1 MIKMG
6 VLNMGLGKLLFFD
19 EMGIFFPFLGIS
31 HLNIK
36 RKTLQASRTAQD
48 YLFESGLI
56 LL

>member
-1 MIKMG
+1 
-6 VLNMGLGKLLFFD
+6 MGLGKLLFFD

-31 HLNIK
+31 PLKIK
-36 RKTLQASRTAQD
+36 RKNLQASRTAQD